1 MTRTQLNIK
10 VDPELLKLLKACA
23 TRQGV
28 TLTEFVAAVLAKAVS
43 EEDHPSLGGRGKR
56 AVGMQRVRLNQHAL
70 ELNRVQK
77 LPQRLGFAA
86 GIGGVGGLDQSAA
99 RGTR

>member
-10 VDPELLKLLKACA
+10 VDPELLKLVKAYA

-43 EEDHPSLGGRGKR
+43 GEESPSLED
-56 AVGMQRVRLNQHAL
+56 RVSRIEKH
-70 ELNRVQK
+70 
-77 LPQRLGFAA
+77 LGL
-86 GIGGVGGLDQSAA
+86 GD
-99 RGTR
+99 